1 VRVVLPSLRGAC
13 WGAMLAKL
21 QAARGLPPAERV
33 RELSGPGPPVGT
45 PATLAREGG
54 GGGGAAIQQG
64 GAPEAQGLQANAH
77 IQELP
82 VSVALKVRGGSHAP
96 NIASYMLQL
105 MYNALDAK
113 ATSIAV
119 KICLRTFTL
128 QVRDDGH
135 GMVRVKLSA
144 RL

>member
-1 VRVVLPSLRGAC
+1 
-13 WGAMLAKL
+13 MH
-21 QAARGLPPAERV
+21 
-33 RELSGPGPPVGT
+33 GPPVGT
-45 PATLAREGG
+45 PSSLIS
-54 GGGGAAIQQG
+54 GGGAQQAEG
-64 GAPEAQGLQANAH
+64 FQASTH
-77 IQELP
+77 IQALP

-105 MYNALDAK
+105 MYNSLDAK

-135 GMVRVKLSA
+135 GMVRVS
-144 RL
+144 